1 MQQDLEDEKNKAI
14 IQDLAEKVE
23 NYEADLKK
31 KDFTIQ
37 DLEIMVKEH
46 EGALEKKDFVIQ
58 SIEGSLAEVQAEN
71 DSLKNEL
78 LKQSEKFE
86 QEKKHLEAS
95 LKTEMDKNSN
105 LQKSLKELQGKCL
118 SFGSR
123 CVQRLKDVFHSIG
136 TSSEKFTPSAEN
148 LPSIRIY

>member
-23 NYEADLKK
+23 NYEADLK

-86 QEKKHLEAS
+86 QEKKYLEAR
-95 LKTEMDKNSN
+95 LKTEVDKNSN
-105 LQKSLKELQGKCL
+105 L
-118 SFGSR
+118 
-123 CVQRLKDVFHSIG
+123 
-136 TSSEKFTPSAEN
+136 
-148 LPSIRIY
+148 